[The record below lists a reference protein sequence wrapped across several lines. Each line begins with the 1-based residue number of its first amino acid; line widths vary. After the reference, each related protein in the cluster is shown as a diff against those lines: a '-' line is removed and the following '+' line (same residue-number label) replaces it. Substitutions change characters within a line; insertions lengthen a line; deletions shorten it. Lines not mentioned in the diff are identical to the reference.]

1 MNKLKPTNRV
11 GGLWRMLVIFII
23 GGYTLST
30 VLAFDGRQ
38 TPQESKLPQKI
49 TTETPLRTQIEDGLA
64 SGVKNIWKNLVSFMQ
79 EGLEAQEEKSGSLTK
94 DLTPSL
100 EDKPQQSETPL
111 LRMPHSESES
121 ALLPA

>member
-1 MNKLKPTNRV
+1 MMKKWVLQHNHLFVNKTNMNKLNPTNRV

-38 TPQESKLPQKI
+38 NPQESKLPQKI

-64 SGVKNIWKNLVSFMQ
+64 SGVKSIWRNLVSFMQ
-79 EGLEAQEEKSGSLTK
+79 EGLDAKENKS
-94 DLTPSL
+94 
-100 EDKPQQSETPL
+100 
-111 LRMPHSESES
+111 
-121 ALLPA
+121 